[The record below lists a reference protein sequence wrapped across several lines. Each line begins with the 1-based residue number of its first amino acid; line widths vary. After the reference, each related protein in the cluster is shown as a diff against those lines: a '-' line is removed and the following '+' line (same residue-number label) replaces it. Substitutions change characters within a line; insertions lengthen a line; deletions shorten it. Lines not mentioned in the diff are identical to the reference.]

1 MQTSQEKIHQQ
12 SLSLDTEVNRLSGQN
27 KDLKDGYQLMR
38 DQLRSEQLSSENMS
52 TLNRRLHEQLE
63 ILEFDVE
70 RGRSARELEGTM
82 VYNFCWL
89 RMMLSCAMLWCP
101 VLFYGVLCYA
111 MVSCAILCC
120 HVMCCTALYCTALYC
135 NVLYSVVLHC
145 P

>member
-1 MQTSQEKIHQQ
+1 MIVKESTSKSLSEMQTSQEKIHQQ

-82 VYNFCWL
+82 VYDFCWL
-89 RMMLSCAMLWCP
+89 RMMLCCAVPC
-101 VLFYGVLCYA
+101 YGVLCYS
-111 MVSCAILCC
+111 MLSCDVLCC
-120 HVMCCTALYCTALYC
+120 PVMCCTAL
-135 NVLYSVVLHC
+135 
-145 P
+145 

>member
-1 MQTSQEKIHQQ
+1 MIVKESTSKSLSEMQTSQEKIHQQ

-82 VYNFCWL
+82 VYDFCWL
-89 RMMLSCAMLWCP
+89 RMMLCCA
-101 VLFYGVLCYA
+101 VLCHA

-120 HVMCCTALYCTALYC
+120 HVMCYA
-135 NVLYSVVLHC
+135 VL
-145 P
+145 

>member
-1 MQTSQEKIHQQ
+1 MIVKESTSKSLSEMQTSQEKIHQQ

-89 RMMLSCAMLWCP
+89 RMMPCCAMVSCAILSCD
-101 VLFYGVLCYA
+101 VLCYGVLCYA
-111 MVSCAILCC
+111 MVSCAMLCC
-120 HVMCCTALYCTALYC
+120 A
-135 NVLYSVVLHC
+135 VLCYAVL
-145 P
+145 